1 MRREPSGHVIV
12 HPIFALFGI
21 LASVLLV
28 SSFGLF
34 AAQPAAATPLTDA
47 QQRVRD
53 VKQQISR
60 LDTRLDLAV
69 ARYAEAT
76 QALLA
81 VKADIRHN
89 RRQLKLARFNVAS
102 AKDALQRRVVAI
114 YKERPVDML
123 DVLVGAG
130 SFDELLSKLA
140 MMNHLTAGDARL
152 IKSVEVYERQVASE
166 RGALD
171 QKLADAK
178 RLVTHLSAQK
188 ASIAATLTQRRAA
201 LRGAQAGIRDLLAAP
216 SPRPVASASP
226 TPDGGQGVWWG
237 LIKAAARANGIDAG
251 GLYRLMMV
259 ESGGDAYA
267 RNGSHCGLFQYT
279 LSTWKGSW
287 NPWRSAGIFG
297 GAAQIKATALALR
310 LGYGPGW
317 WPSTY
322 SYAFSR

>member
-1 MRREPSGHVIV
+1 MRRQSSGHVIA
-12 HPIFALFGI
+12 HPAFALFGI
-21 LASVLLV
+21 LASFLLA
-28 SSFGLF
+28 SSLGLF
-34 AAQPAAATPLTDA
+34 AAQSAAATPLTDA
-47 QQRVRD
+47 QQRARD
-53 VKQQISR
+53 VKQQIVR

-81 VKADIRHN
+81 VKTDIRQN
-89 RRQLKLARFNVAS
+89 RRQLRLATFSVAA
-102 AKDALQRRVVAI
+102 AKDALRRRVVAL

-140 MMNHLTAGDARL
+140 MMDRLTAGDATL
-152 IKSVEVYERQVASE
+152 IRSIESYQRQVAVE

-171 QKLADAK
+171 QKLADAE
-178 RLVTHLSAQK
+178 RLVARLSAEK
-188 ASIAATLTQRRAA
+188 ASIAAALSQRQAV
-201 LRGAQAGIRDLLAAP
+201 LRGAQAGIRALLAAP
-216 SPRPVASASP
+216 SPRPVASSSP
-226 TPDGGQGVWWG
+226 TPDGGQGAWWG
-237 LIKAAARANGIDAG
+237 LIKDAARANGIDAG

-267 RNGSHCGLFQYT
+267 RNGGYCGLFQYT

-287 NPWRSAGIFG
+287 NPWRSAGIFD
-297 GAAQIKATALALR
+297 GAVQIRATALALR

-317 WPSTY
+317 WPNTY